1 MKKLTAK
8 KVQDYMS
15 YRTSDSMKH
24 CPEAIAKACNQ
35 IASEYTDTE
44 FAKAAEPL
52 DYMRLLFFNDPIKG
66 LFTHS
71 YGFHTRTGRTI
82 IEQLKSLYY
91 EYKTNI
97 TTA

>member
-8 KVQDYMS
+8 KVRDYMS
-15 YRTSDSMKH
+15 YRTPDGVRH

-52 DYMRLLFFNDPIKG
+52 DYMRLLFFN
-66 LFTHS
+66 LC
-71 YGFHTRTGRTI
+71 
-82 IEQLKSLYY
+82 
-91 EYKTNI
+91 
-97 TTA
+97 